1 MTARQNWSMSS
12 VEVRFHLTILEN
24 LIYPIMVLLG
34 GIVGFISTRSRY
46 GLRFL
51 IDLAQRGAEGPID
64 LGSVAERQ
72 DIPETYL
79 AKLVVPLRNAGI
91 IRSARGAKG
100 GYELTR
106 APGEIVLR
114 DVVEVLEG
122 RSSLLECT
130 ERPEFCARSANCPT
144 LPIWTGLEK
153 AVNDYLTSVTVGDA
167 AAPRSPDYSI

>member
-1 MTARQNWSMSS
+1 M
-12 VEVRFHLTILEN
+12 
-24 LIYPIMVLLG
+24 
-34 GIVGFISTRSRY
+34 GFVSTRSRY

-51 IDLAQRGAEGPID
+51 IDLAQRGTEGPID
-64 LGSVAERQ
+64 LGSIAERQ
-72 DIPETYL
+72 GIPETYL

-106 APGEIVLR
+106 SASEIAVL

-130 ERPEFCARSANCPT
+130 DKPELCAKSADCPT

-153 AVNDYLTSVTVGDA
+153 AVRDYLKSVTVGDA
-167 AAPRSPDYSI
+167 ADIRAPDYSI

>member
-1 MTARQNWSMSS
+1 MS
-12 VEVRFHLTILEN
+12 
-24 LIYPIMVLLG
+24 
-34 GIVGFISTRSRY
+34 FISTRSRY

-51 IDLAQRGAEGPID
+51 IDLAQRRAEGPID
-64 LGSVAERQ
+64 LGSIAERQ
-72 DIPETYL
+72 AIPETYL

-100 GYELTR
+100 GYELVR
-106 APGEIVLR
+106 SPNEIPVL

-130 ERPEFCARSANCPT
+130 ERPELCARSADCPT

-153 AVNDYLTSVTVGDA
+153 TVRDYLRGVTVGDA
-167 AAPRSPDYSI
+167 ATPRASDYSI